1 MYIKSLAIFLQ
12 FLKVRVLQTV
22 LVSVM
27 SEIVTHQVQDAN
39 AEKNNYDLL
48 EQALKDPVHAK
59 EPAMVKC
66 MVYLHV

>member
-27 SEIVTHQVQDAN
+27 SEIVTHQVQDDN
-39 AEKNNYDLL
+39 PEKNDGDL
-48 EQALKDPVHAK
+48 
-59 EPAMVKC
+59 
-66 MVYLHV
+66 